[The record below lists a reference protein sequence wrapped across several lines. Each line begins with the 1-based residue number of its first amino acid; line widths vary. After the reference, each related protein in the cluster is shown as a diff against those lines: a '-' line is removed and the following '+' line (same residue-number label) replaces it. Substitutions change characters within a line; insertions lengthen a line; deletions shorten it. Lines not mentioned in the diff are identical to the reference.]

1 VQVLY
6 PTSSE
11 RKKRPVKKAILVH
24 PLRAA
29 QLSVEVSQNNEEE
42 TQGEKGTGVMT
53 MQLEYVMDIQVSVG
67 KPLEV
72 GRTPQGRRRIIPI
85 TGGTFEGPRLKGIVL
100 PGGADWQ
107 VIDANY
113 HTQLEARYSLQT
125 DDGVVIAVINRGVRS
140 GPKEVM
146 QRLIQGE
153 EASPAEYYF
162 RTVPV
167 FEVESEKYDWLNH
180 YLFVATAERH
190 PNAVMIRVFQIL

>member
-1 VQVLY
+1 MWVFG
-6 PTSSE
+6 
-11 RKKRPVKKAILVH
+11 
-24 PLRAA
+24 
-29 QLSVEVSQNNEEE
+29 EEYIPK
-42 TQGEKGTGVMT
+42 EKGICVMT
-53 MQLEYVMDIQVSVG
+53 VQFEYVMDIQVTVG

-125 DDGVVIAVINRGVRS
+125 DDGIVIAVINRGVRR

-153 EASPAEYYF
+153 EVSPAEYYF
-162 RTVPV
+162 RTAPF
-167 FEVESEKYDWLNH
+167 FEVESEKYAWLNH
-180 YLFVATAERH
+180 YLFVATCERH
-190 PNAVMIRVFQIL
+190 PTAVKITVFQLL